1 MVQECGY
8 GTHAPWHHG
17 TFAPLRYNQ
26 DAHIFATSVDRP
38 FLPTPMTKPRIAIN
52 GFGRIGRVATR
63 LLLQRNDI
71 ELVAVNDLA
80 DTHTLAHLFKYDS
93 VHGVF
98 PGDVGH
104 DDGHLLLGGRTIEA
118 HAAKDP
124 ASLPW
129 KRLGIDMVLECTGH
143 FLTRDLASAHLK
155 AGAHTVI
162 LSAPAKE
169 PDIKTVVLGVNEA
182 TIDGTE
188 RILSNASCTTNCA
201 APMIKVVQDLCGI
214 ESGFIITVHSF
225 TGDQRLHDA
234 PHKDLRR
241 ARAATL
247 SMVPTTTGAA
257 KAITRIF
264 PELEGRL
271 GGGGIRVPVPDG
283 SITDITCRVKD
294 IPTAESLNAAFKKA
308 AMGPMKGI
316 LRYTEDPIVSVDI
329 VGDPHSCIFD
339 AQLTSVVGDMVK
351 VMGWYD
357 NEYGYSSRL
366 VDLVAHLARLRR

>member
-1 MVQECGY
+1 MKV
-8 GTHAPWHHG
+8 
-17 TFAPLRYNQ
+17 
-26 DAHIFATSVDRP
+26 
-38 FLPTPMTKPRIAIN
+38 AIN
-52 GFGRIGRVATR
+52 GFGRIGRVTAR
-63 LLLQRNDI
+63 LLLQRNDA

-80 DTHTLAHLFKYDS
+80 DTRTMAHLFKYDS

-98 PGDVGH
+98 GGEVSH
-104 DDGHLLLGGRTIEA
+104 DEA
-118 HAAKDP
+118 HLILDGKKIRSYAAKDP
-124 ASLPW
+124 SALPW
-129 KRLGIDMVLECTGH
+129 KELGIDIVIEGTGH
-143 FLTRDLASAHLK
+143 FLTRESASAHLK
-155 AGAHTVI
+155 AGAKRVI
-162 LSAPAKE
+162 LSAPAKDA
-169 PDIKTVVLGVNEA
+169 DIPSVVLGVN
-182 TIDGTE
+182 DH
-188 RILSNASCTTNCA
+188 ILKGDEPIISNASCTTNCA
-201 APMIKVVQDLCGI
+201 APMIKGIHELCRI
-214 ESGFIITVHSF
+214 EDGFITTVHSF

-241 ARAATL
+241 ARAATV

-264 PELEGRL
+264 PELDGRL

-294 IPTAESLNAAFKKA
+294 LKTADEINAYFRSLAEGKL
-308 AMGPMKGI
+308 KGI

-339 AQLTSVVGDMVK
+339 AQLTSVVGNMVK

-366 VDLVAHLARLRR
+366 VDLVLRLGGSTK